1 MKVIILAGGGGT
13 RLFPLSRACYP
24 KQFLK
29 VTEDHSLLA
38 QTVQRFLSLVKAED
52 IVIVTN
58 QAYLHHVQTELDLCG
73 GKKAHILLEPEGRN
87 TAPAI
92 SYATRYCMENMAAEP
107 GEVLFVTPSDH
118 IIRPIP
124 AF

>member
-58 QAYLHHVQTELDLCG
+58 KAYLHHVQTELLRDSQ
-73 GKKAHILLEPEGRN
+73 AIL
-87 TAPAI
+87 
-92 SYATRYCMENMAAEP
+92 ATRRPRAES
-107 GEVLFVTPSDH
+107 EFVPWMCH
-118 IIRPIP
+118 LLAVHEAEAGP
-124 AF
+124 ATVRSML